1 MVLTACL
8 VLQTG
13 GLHRSAGEHGVLQ
26 GGNEGEQAS
35 AGGWRRGEAGGQST
49 RGWRRKIC
57 NKVTVEREGLRNFWK
72 LSPRAW
78 ACSNLSWSTRGV
90 FCAWTWYI
98 TITFNIRVFI
108 FTKIFVYWSEL
119 TNILFSWSSRRLLR
133 RLLLTTCPVSSQA
146 LSDHLIFVTHG
157 EPQNDACN

>member
-26 GGNEGEQAS
+26 GGNEGEQAR
-35 AGGWRRGEAGGQST
+35 AGGWGRST
-49 RGWRRKIC
+49 RGGRRKIC
-57 NKVTVEREGLRNFWK
+57 NKVTVERKGPRNFWK

-108 FTKIFVYWSEL
+108 FTIIFVYWSEL
-119 TNILFSWSSRRLLR
+119 TNIFLVQQETPEEMSPDNLSCLQPGSLWSS
-133 RLLLTTCPVSSQA
+133 
-146 LSDHLIFVTHG
+146 HLC
-157 EPQNDACN
+157 DAWRTAKWCV